1 MSRHLRDW
9 LGNKI
14 GLAIRSVQQQD
25 VRSTGSHD
33 ANGGDVNDANGTGSS
48 DNNRQRCNARF
59 VLSSFVNLEDL
70 GRDRM
75 TLLVQRNNYD

>member
-1 MSRHLRDW
+1 MIG
-9 LGNKI
+9 LGIRLAI

-33 ANGGDVNDANGTGSS
+33 ANRGDVNDANGTGSS

-59 VLSSFVNLEDL
+59 VFSSFVNLADL
-70 GRDRM
+70 GRDRT
-75 TLLVQRNNYD
+75 TLLVQRNNFD

>member
-1 MSRHLRDW
+1 MIG
-9 LGNKI
+9 LGIRLAI
-14 GLAIRSVQQQD
+14 GLAIRLVQQQD

-59 VLSSFVNLEDL
+59 VIICKPGRLRQRSYDL
-70 GRDRM
+70 AC
-75 TLLVQRNNYD
+75 TTK